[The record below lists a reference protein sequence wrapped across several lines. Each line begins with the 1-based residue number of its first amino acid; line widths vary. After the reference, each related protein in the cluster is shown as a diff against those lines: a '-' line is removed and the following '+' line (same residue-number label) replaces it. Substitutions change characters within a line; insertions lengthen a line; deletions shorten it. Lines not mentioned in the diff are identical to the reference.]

1 MQNSESILEHFFK
14 YDTLEIPVY
23 QRNYDWKKEN
33 CRQLFD
39 DIVNNTKQLNTR
51 RKHFFGSIIY
61 IIDQNTDNRS
71 IIDGQ
76 QRIMTVALLLSAIRD
91 LIDSGEITANDQNL
105 SAKIDRRLVDQD
117 DHKVFIRPV
126 KNDRLSYDS
135 IVLHKTDD
143 YQSSSNIY
151 INYSFFKEKLRSLPE
166 DVSIDAFYES
176 INRLQVM
183 IIRLNN
189 QEDDAQMV
197 FESINSTGLN
207 LSEGDKIRNF
217 LLMNLDSRMQER
229 LYDDYWTKIEANA
242 GDLSRFFRD
251 YLTAIDET
259 IPNLNHIYQSF
270 KEHSYRLMD
279 RGIAIGDYFSILL
292 NYSKFFNAIR
302 NHNLD
307 YISRKASNTMY
318 RINYMES
325 TVSYPFLLRIL
336 DSYDAGTISKTDV
349 EQILDILENYLLRR
363 AICGKPTNALNKVF
377 QSLYRS
383 LVKLGIDNE
392 PADKLKFIILSK
404 EGSSSYPSNAEVSDC
419 LYQMDIYN
427 NHKLCPSVLSVLEGG
442 NKDSG
447 NILIR
452 IDCPDQSDRLTIE
465 HIMPQKKTEAW
476 KKEIGDN
483 YDEVHREWVHRLGNL
498 TLTAYNS
505 EYGCKSYSEKL
516 NMESNGL
523 KYSPLNLNQFMKN
536 VDSWSLDVLIKR
548 NKMLVNDFIR
558 LMPELKTT
566 FQPIINIENKLEEYS
581 LDEGIDFFAYFDI
594 KGYSLF
600 GIRHLCRNGVDSFV
614 NLMKELY
621 NYDPAK
627 MIEAEKDKTKGTLG
641 PWLHTDAGEDNNY
654 KEIGPSM
661 YIFKNIDHKTKVS
674 LLLRAADL
682 LGIDYASIAF
692 IGHR

>member
-1 MQNSESILEHFFK
+1 
-14 YDTLEIPVY
+14 
-23 QRNYDWKKEN
+23 
-33 CRQLFD
+33 
-39 DIVNNTKQLNTR
+39 
-51 RKHFFGSIIY
+51 
-61 IIDQNTDNRS
+61 
-71 IIDGQ
+71 
-76 QRIMTVALLLSAIRD
+76 
-91 LIDSGEITANDQNL
+91 
-105 SAKIDRRLVDQD
+105 
-117 DHKVFIRPV
+117 
-126 KNDRLSYDS
+126 
-135 IVLHKTDD
+135 
-143 YQSSSNIY
+143 
-151 INYSFFKEKLRSLPE
+151 
-166 DVSIDAFYES
+166 
-176 INRLQVM
+176 
-183 IIRLNN
+183 
-189 QEDDAQMV
+189 
-197 FESINSTGLN
+197 
-207 LSEGDKIRNF
+207 
-217 LLMNLDSRMQER
+217 
-229 LYDDYWTKIEANA
+229 
-242 GDLSRFFRD
+242 
-251 YLTAIDET
+251 
-259 IPNLNHIYQSF
+259 
-270 KEHSYRLMD
+270 
-279 RGIAIGDYFSILL
+279 
-292 NYSKFFNAIR
+292 
-302 NHNLD
+302 
-307 YISRKASNTMY
+307 
-318 RINYMES
+318 MES